1 MHHPPPLFHVGL
13 VIPQC
18 RHCSPRRRFQ
28 LQSSGK
34 PVRSDAK
41 DQEGLRVSSVKT
53 LSRRSITL
61 TVCIHIRLCIRVA
74 NDSTFRKIILTH
86 IVLLSNTN
94 VSAAAARLASDP
106 LCSDIAGSAR
116 DPEQDSANVAV
127 SRDHVLL
134 RHSIP
139 LASYAI
145 FPFSLWKLDSL
156 Q

>member
-1 MHHPPPLFHVGL
+1 MR
-13 VIPQC
+13 C
-18 RHCSPRRRFQ
+18 
-28 LQSSGK
+28 
-34 PVRSDAK
+34 DATDK
-41 DQEGLRVSSVKT
+41 EGLRVSSVKSV
-53 LSRRSITL
+53 SRRSITL
-61 TVCIHIRLCIRVA
+61 SVCIHLRLCIQVA
-74 NDSTFRKIILTH
+74 KDSTFQKIIKIH
-86 IVLLSNTN
+86 ILVLSHTN